1 MTGLNKKTSA
11 VGNWVTK
18 YSPQI
23 LTGASLAGIAL
34 TVVVSG
40 KAAIR
45 ANDILNQSPLP
56 EKRLPRLKESVRL
69 TWRVWLPTVTVVG
82 VTATSILG
90 AQSIHQSRYAAL
102 ASVYAITDS
111 TLKEYQDKVKS
122 FLGEKKEKT
131 MRDELMQERLDKTPM
146 REELVIFTGQGDH
159 LCYDSLSGR
168 YFRTDIEKVR
178 KSVNKIN
185 QKILQENWAHLNDF
199 YYALGLKE
207 IELGDMVGWNT
218 DKLIDIRYTS
228 GLTPSEDPCLVLD
241 YSYSLPRTGIYY

>member
-11 VGNWVTK
+11 VGNWITK

-23 LTGASLAGIAL
+23 LTGASLAGLAL

-45 ANDILNQSPLP
+45 ANDILSQSPLP
-56 EKRLPRLKESVRL
+56 EKGLPRLKESVRL

-82 VTATSILG
+82 VTATSILS

-111 TLKEYQDKVKS
+111 SFKEYREKVTS
-122 FLGEKKEKT
+122 FIGEKKEKT
-131 MRDELMQERLDKTPM
+131 MRDELMQEKLDKKPM
-146 REELVIFTGQGDH
+146 REELVIFTGNGDH

-178 KSVNKIN
+178 KSVNKMN
-185 QKILQENWAHLNDF
+185 QQILHENWVSLNDL
-199 YYALGLKE
+199 YYSLGLKE
-207 IELGDMVGWNT
+207 IDLGDMVGWNT
-218 DKLIDIRYTS
+218 DKLIDIQYTS
-228 GLTPSEDPCLVLD
+228 ALTPTEEPCLVLD
-241 YSYSLPRTGIYY
+241 YTISLPSAGFYG